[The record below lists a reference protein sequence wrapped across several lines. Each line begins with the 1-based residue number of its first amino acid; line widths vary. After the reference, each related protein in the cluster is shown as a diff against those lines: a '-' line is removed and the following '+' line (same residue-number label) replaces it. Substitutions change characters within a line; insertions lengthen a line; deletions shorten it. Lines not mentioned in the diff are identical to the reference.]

1 LFKNLLQKKLMKEK
15 YLINARIIDPK
26 NQLDEIGGLI
36 VDSKGLIK
44 AVGKKVTNGNLPSES
59 EKLDLKEQVLIP
71 GIVDMRVFVGE
82 PGFEYKENFRTLSN
96 AALSGGV
103 TSVVSMPNTSPVIDN
118 VSMVDFLKRRG
129 RDKSKINIFPA
140 ATLTKNTDGK
150 QMTEFGLL
158 KRKGIVAFTD
168 GIKTVQ
174 DPQVMARIMNLAGQ
188 SEALIIQ
195 HAEDNILSRD
205 GLINEGEISTRLG
218 LKGIPF
224 LAEKIIVERD
234 LSFLEEYFCKYHISQ
249 ISSEKTLSVIKKAKN
264 EGKIFTTGVSINN
277 LSLNENDIGDF
288 KTFLKLSPPLR
299 TENDRQS
306 LVKGINEGTIDV
318 IVSDHKP
325 EDEESKRLTFSQA
338 ATGATG
344 VETLLPLALES
355 VHNNSINLNKLIA
368 SITSNPA
375 KILGIDKGCL
385 EKGKDADLCIFDIN
399 KPWVVDKNKLKS
411 KSKNT
416 PIENRKLQGQV
427 LKTFVKGELAY
438 ERI

>member
-1 LFKNLLQKKLMKEK
+1 MKEK

-26 NQLDEIGGLI
+26 NQMDEIGGLI
-36 VDSKGLIK
+36 IDINGKIK
-44 AVGKKVTNGNLPSES
+44 AVGKKVANGNLPTGA
-59 EKLDLKEQVLIP
+59 EKIDLKRQILIP

-82 PGFEYKENFRTLSN
+82 PGYEYKENFRTLSN

-129 RDKSKINIFPA
+129 RDKSKINIYPA
-140 ATLTKNTDGK
+140 ASLTKNIEGK

-158 KRKGIVAFTD
+158 KRKGIIAFTD
-168 GIKTVQ
+168 GLKTVQ
-174 DPQVMARIMNLAGQ
+174 NPQVMSRIMNYAGE
-188 SEALIIQ
+188 SGALIMQ
-195 HAEDNILSRD
+195 HAEDNILSAG

-218 LKGIPF
+218 LKGIPA

-234 LSFLEEYFCKYHISQ
+234 LSFLEEYNCRYHISQ
-249 ISSEKTLSVIKKAKN
+249 ISSGKTLSTIKRAKE
-264 EGKIFTTGVSINN
+264 EGKIFSTGVSINN

-288 KTFLKLSPPLR
+288 RTFLKLSPPLR
-299 TENDRQS
+299 TEQDRLS
-306 LVKGINEGTIDV
+306 LINAIDEGLIEV

-325 EDEESKRLTFSQA
+325 EDEESKRLTFAQA

-344 VETLLPLALES
+344 IETLLPLALELF
-355 VHNNSINLNKLIA
+355 HNNSLKLNKIIA

-375 KILGIDKGCL
+375 KILGIDKGSL
-385 EKGKDADLCIFDIN
+385 QIGRDADLCVVDIN
-399 KPWVVDKNKLKS
+399 KPWVVNKDELLS

-416 PIENRKLQGQV
+416 PIEDRKLQGQII
-427 LKTFVKGELAY
+427 KTFIKGEIAF
-438 ERI
+438 ERA

>member
-1 LFKNLLQKKLMKEK
+1 MREI
-15 YLINARIIDPK
+15 YLTNGRIIDPK
-26 NQLDEIGGLI
+26 NDLDEIGGLI
-36 VDSKGLIK
+36 IDSKGCIK
-44 AVGKKVTNGNLPSES
+44 AVGKKVANGNLPSS
-59 EKLDLKEQVLIP
+59 ANKIDLNKKVLIP

-82 PGFEYKENFRTLSN
+82 PGYEYKENFRTLSN

-103 TSVVSMPNTSPVIDN
+103 TSVVSMPNTHPTIDN

-140 ATLTKNTDGK
+140 ATLTKNAEGK

-158 KRKGIVAFTD
+158 KRKGIIAFTD

-174 DPQVMARIMNLAGQ
+174 DPQVMSRIMNFASQ
-188 SEALIIQ
+188 SESLIMQ
-195 HAEDNILSRD
+195 HAEDNILSKD
-205 GLINEGEISTRLG
+205 GLINEGEVSTRLG

-234 LSFLEEYFCKYHISQ
+234 LSFLEEYFCRYHISQ
-249 ISSEKTLSVIKKAKN
+249 ISSEKTVAVIKKAKE

-299 TENDRQS
+299 TEKDRLALVGSVND
-306 LVKGINEGTIDV
+306 GTIDV

-325 EDEESKRLTFSQA
+325 QDEESKRLTFAQA

-344 VETLLPLALES
+344 VETLLPLALELF
-355 VHNNSINLNKLIA
+355 HNKSIKIKKLIA
-368 SITSNPA
+368 AITSNPA
-375 KILGIDKGCL
+375 KILGINKGSLDKGS
-385 EKGKDADLCIFDIN
+385 DADLCILDIN
-399 KPWVVDKNKLKS
+399 KPWVVNKEQLKS

-416 PIENRKLQGQV
+416 PIENRKLQGQI

-438 ERI
+438 ENI

>member
-1 LFKNLLQKKLMKEK
+1 MKEK

-26 NQLDEIGGLI
+26 NNLDEIGGLI
-36 VDSKGLIK
+36 IDTKGLIK
-44 AVGKKVTNGNLPSES
+44 AVGKKVANGNIPSTAD
-59 EKLDLKEQVLIP
+59 KIDLKKQVLIP

-82 PGFEYKENFRTLSN
+82 PGYEYKENFRTLSD

-103 TSVVSMPNTSPVIDN
+103 TSVVSMPNTSPAIDN

-129 RDKSKINIFPA
+129 RDKSRINIFPS
-140 ATLTKNTDGK
+140 ATLTKNAEGK

-168 GIKTVQ
+168 GVKTVQ
-174 DPQVMARIMNLAGQ
+174 NPQVMARIMNFASQ
-188 SEALIIQ
+188 SGSLIMQ
-195 HAEDNILSRD
+195 HAEDNILSEG

-234 LSFLEEYFCKYHISQ
+234 LSFLEEYYCRYHISQ
-249 ISSEKTLSVIKKAKN
+249 ISSAKTLSVIKKSRE

-288 KTFLKLSPPLR
+288 RTFLKLSPPLR
-299 TENDRQS
+299 TEKDREALVNGVND
-306 LVKGINEGTIDV
+306 GIIDV

-338 ATGATG
+338 ATGASG
-344 VETLLPLALES
+344 IETFLSLALELF
-355 VHNNSINLNKLIA
+355 HNKSIKLNNLIA
-368 SITSNPA
+368 SMTSNPS
-375 KILGIDKGCL
+375 KILGIDKGTL
-385 EKGKDADLCIFDIN
+385 EKGKDADLCIVDTN
-399 KPWVVDKNKLKS
+399 KPRVVDKSKLRS

-427 LKTFVKGELAY
+427 SKTFIKGEIAY